1 MTTRD
6 STIHP
11 DIFKAYDVRG
21 VYGGDLDLTE
31 EAVYHIGRAAAL
43 CLNVPEI
50 AVCRDMRVSLCQR
63 STCARFLENPRGPS
77 RSTSTRVPSP
87 GSGSS

>member
-6 STIHP
+6 STINP

-21 VYGGDLDLTE
+21 VYGEDLTE

-43 CLNVPEI
+43 YLNVPEI
-50 AVCRDMRVSLCQR
+50 AVCHSCV
-63 STCARFLENPRGPS
+63 
-77 RSTSTRVPSP
+77 
-87 GSGSS
+87 